1 MQHTHIYIY
10 TYFLLQYLKSVASK
24 LYETSGNKRSRST
37 DWFKPSIHI
46 YIFDNVNIY
55 IDIINYIK
63 NIKYI
68 NNMHLLIMS
77 GETATTSILSKSYE
91 TNQQHVYYSYTE
103 QVGEN
108 MWGTFLLQMR
118 KLSRWRRISGPG
130 QCSYIESSL
139 QVESR
144 EHFFFILK
152 RKICSGFA
160 LSPEKH
166 PKMLARKLS
175 THALLFVS
183 LTDQQKTRF
192 EPFMIL
198 FYFPHYLICKAYLF
212 SL

>member
-1 MQHTHIYIY
+1 M
-10 TYFLLQYLKSVASK
+10 QYLKSVASK

-108 MWGTFLLQMR
+108 MWGTFLL
-118 KLSRWRRISGPG
+118 
-130 QCSYIESSL
+130 
-139 QVESR
+139 
-144 EHFFFILK
+144 
-152 RKICSGFA
+152 
-160 LSPEKH
+160 
-166 PKMLARKLS
+166 
-175 THALLFVS
+175 
-183 LTDQQKTRF
+183 
-192 EPFMIL
+192 
-198 FYFPHYLICKAYLF
+198 
-212 SL
+212 